1 MVPGLKFYESVIRTQ
16 DKHSIDGLH
25 IENAIQTNGIMTND
39 KWIKF
44 FKTHNFNIGISLD
57 GTQEMHDK
65 YRVDHRGRGSFD
77 RVLTAIN
84 RIRDAGMEC
93 GVVVTLSQANV
104 HHAEEIYDFLAENK
118 LPAQIVP
125 MTKSGGARESYL
137 DLGLD
142 QHEYGDAYT
151 KMYDRWFYAD
161 SGSNNYVYIMD
172 FVLKTRAILSGSP
185 AECVGMQSCTSS
197 NISVDPVGDVY
208 PCATLSGS
216 NDARWGN
223 LFTEDLVDI
232 MHSPRAMTYR
242 ARKVD
247 EQCAKCKWQHVC
259 HGGCLARSYKFY
271 GDHNLRDYY
280 CPSLYKI
287 YEHIERC
294 LREKGAFPGIPH
306 PNHMD
311 NGIFASVNGYQR
323 KTRRIETPVVLH

>member
-1 MVPGLKFYESVIRTQ
+1 
-16 DKHSIDGLH
+16 
-25 IENAIQTNGIMTND
+25 MTGGSS
-39 KWIKF
+39 F
-44 FKTHNFNIGISLD
+44 FKEHEFNIGISLD
-57 GTQEMHDK
+57 GMRTMHDK

-93 GVVVTLSQANV
+93 GVVVTLSQSNV
-104 HHAEEIYDFLAENK
+104 HHTEEIYDFLAENK
-118 LPAQIVP
+118 LPAQVVP
-125 MTKSGGARESYL
+125 MTKSGGAREDYL
-137 DLGLD
+137 NLGLN
-142 QHEYGDAYT
+142 QYECGDAYT

-161 SGSNNYVYIMD
+161 SESGSYIYIMD
-172 FVLKTRAILSGSP
+172 FVLKTRAILSGAP

-197 NISVDPVGDVY
+197 NISIDPVGDVY
-208 PCATLSGS
+208 PCATLSG
-216 NDARWGN
+216 NHDAKWGN
-223 LFTEDLVDI
+223 LLAECLVDI
-232 MHSPRAMTYR
+232 MNSPRAMRYR

-287 YEHIERC
+287 YEHIERR
-294 LREKGAFPGIPH
+294 LREKGASPGMPH

-311 NGIFASVNGYQR
+311 DGIFASVSGYSQKR
-323 KTRRIETPVVLH
+323 KRTEIPVAVLQ